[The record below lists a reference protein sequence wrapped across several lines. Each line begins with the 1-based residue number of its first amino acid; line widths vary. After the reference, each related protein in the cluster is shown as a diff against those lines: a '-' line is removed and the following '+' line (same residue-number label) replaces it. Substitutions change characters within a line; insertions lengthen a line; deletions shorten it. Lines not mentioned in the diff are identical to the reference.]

1 MGRGKQ
7 FPHQQKAEIHVYI
20 YTYSVYIYI
29 CIYTHEVHDLLGFL
43 RHYTV
48 SSLVFMVYFD
58 LTGNKAPKKTALMMA

>member
-1 MGRGKQ
+1 M
-7 FPHQQKAEIHVYI
+7 YI
-20 YTYSVYIYI
+20 YVYMN
-29 CIYTHEVHDLLGFL
+29 EVHDLLGFL